1 MVVDGGRE
9 IEELLG
15 TDPKDGDLGLC
26 RVKPGEILVEAR
38 RRSDVQIDVQTWGKG
53 RKTHRTV

>member
-1 MVVDGGRE
+1 VVDSESEGA
-9 IEELLG
+9 ELFG